1 MMKKQVKAI
10 VERTP
15 DGGYSIYSDD
25 DTLDYLVT
33 GTGPTREEAIDCFLG
48 GYADISTAYAEE
60 GKPFT
65 ECKFTFVDAE
75 VDAQG

>member
-33 GTGPTREEAIDCFLG
+33 GTGPTRGVAASQGVLAAV
-48 GYADISTAYAEE
+48 GYAECTRPDGSKSEVNCYSAFSAES
-60 GKPFT
+60 
-65 ECKFTFVDAE
+65 A
-75 VDAQG
+75 

>member
-1 MMKKQVKAI
+1 MKKQVKAI

-33 GTGPTREEAIDCFLG
+33 GTGSTREDAIEIFLG
-48 GYADISTAYAEE
+48 GYDDIAIAYAEE
-60 GKPFT
+60 KLPFT
-65 ECKFTFVDAE
+65 ECEFIFVDAE
-75 VDAQG
+75 SDAQS